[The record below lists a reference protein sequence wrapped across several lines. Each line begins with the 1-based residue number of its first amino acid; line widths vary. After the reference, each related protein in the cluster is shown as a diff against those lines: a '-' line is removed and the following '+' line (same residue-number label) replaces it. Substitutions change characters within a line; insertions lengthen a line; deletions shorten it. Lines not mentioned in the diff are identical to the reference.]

1 MGVAPDPRAGVQT
14 SVLPGPHGGNLDNK
28 RLGPGSSVYFRVN
41 VPGAGFSAGD
51 GHAIQGDGEFCVT
64 ALETSLEGRFRLTLL
79 RADDSDPNERDDV
92 FAGGAWNGT
101 NPRAETSTHY
111 LTMAFHEDLD
121 VAEELVLLDMLTWM
135 GAKTGL
141 GVAELYRTASLVGD
155 MHVTQVVNGRK
166 GVHLMMPKSVM
177 DDMAAAAARERERK
191 IEEKAR
197 GDGSGD
203 PRTELR

>member
-1 MGVAPDPRAGVQT
+1 
-14 SVLPGPHGGNLDNK
+14 
-28 RLGPGSSVYFRVN
+28 
-41 VPGAGFSAGD
+41 
-51 GHAIQGDGEFCVT
+51 
-64 ALETSLEGRFRLTLL
+64 
-79 RADDSDPNERDDV
+79 
-92 FAGGAWNGT
+92 
-101 NPRAETSTHY
+101 
-111 LTMAFHEDLD
+111 MAFHEDLD